1 MKDFLIL
8 LLNILIWLII
18 IGAITVLHELGHAV
32 PALIFTSGN
41 VTIKLGYRERRL
53 IRSFGIGRLRI
64 EIYPYC
70 PFVGAAYWNGPRIN
84 SAINRIIMCF
94 GGPFISIVCAVL
106 SLIIWNYGNSEFM
119 LAIGMINIW
128 HAIMTLIPVTYPKFI
143 FGNAGM
149 KSDGRNI
156 LDILLK
162 EVRQR
167 ESM

>member
-53 IRSFGIGRLRI
+53 IRSFSIKRLKI
-64 EIYPYC
+64 EIYPC
-70 PFVGAAYWNGPRIN
+70 HLFWGCVYWNRPRID
-84 SAINRIIMCF
+84 SSINRIIIFF

-106 SLIIWNYGNSEFM
+106 SLMIWNYGNSNLM
-119 LAIGMINIW
+119 RLIGMFFIW
-128 HAIMTLIPVTYPKFI
+128 QSVCTLLPITYPK
-143 FGNAGM
+143 
-149 KSDGRNI
+149 I
-156 LDILLK
+156 LYWIC
-162 EVRQR
+162 R
-167 ESM
+167 